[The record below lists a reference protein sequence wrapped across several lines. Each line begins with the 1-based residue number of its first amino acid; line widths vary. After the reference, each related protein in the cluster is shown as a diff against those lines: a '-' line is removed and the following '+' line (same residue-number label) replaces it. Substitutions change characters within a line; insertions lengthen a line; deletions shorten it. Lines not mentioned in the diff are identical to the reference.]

1 MEAPARRLRVLYIDH
16 CRHCTGTFGQLF
28 QLLGHE
34 ARIAHDGVETLEI
47 GSGFR
52 PDVVI
57 PAVNLLGQDAYQLAR
72 LIRGHA
78 WGEGVAL
85 IGITGSGREID
96 ERLRGAGFDH
106 CLARPVDVRALNALL
121 DQSRATSE

>member
-1 MEAPARRLRVLYIDH
+1 MEAPARRLRVRYIDP
-16 CRHCTGTFGQLF
+16 CRHCTDTFDQLF
-28 QLLGHE
+28 KRRGHE

-72 LIRGHA
+72 LIRDHA

>member
-1 MEAPARRLRVLYIDH
+1 MEAPARRLRVRYIDP
-16 CRHCTGTFGQLF
+16 CRHCTDTFDQLF
-28 QLLGHE
+28 KRRGHE

-47 GSGFR
+47 GSEFR
-52 PDVVI
+52 PDIVVL
-57 PAVNLLGQDAYQLAR
+57 AVNRLGQDAYQLAR
-72 LIRGHA
+72 LIRDHA

-106 CLARPVDVRALNALL
+106 CLARPVDVRALTALL
-121 DQSRATSE
+121 DQTRATSE